1 MQQDVA
7 THVLLL
13 VRMNP
18 EENLMVENLILICF
32 YTVATR
38 KPNGSMYWFFFL
50 SNRQELCLFI
60 KKREI

>member
-18 EENLMVENLILICF
+18 EENLMVENLILIWF

-38 KPNGSMYWFFFL
+38 KSNGSELRPFTMYWFL
-50 SNRQELCLFI
+50 AHYTYI
-60 KKREI
+60 T